1 MVLLQTDHRDAPAR
15 SGSHKPYSDRS
26 MLCWEE
32 SMQNHLGHTSTAVAA
47 GAAIDHS
54 MRPSQMSM
62 DGSFLRPRECLL
74 HFLMRVFLLHLAA
87 LFDSLTWQLLAVVLK
102 TEGVSIMP
110 CVHIFLPG

>member
-1 MVLLQTDHRDAPAR
+1 MFGRIKAKSP
-15 SGSHKPYSDRS
+15 
-26 MLCWEE
+26 W
-32 SMQNHLGHTSTAVAA
+32 TSTAVAA
-47 GAAIDHS
+47 RAAVDHS

-62 DGSFLRPRECLL
+62 NGSFLRPRECLL

-110 CVHIFLPG
+110 CVHIFLSGQSTCKIDQFFC